1 MKMFSALSVA
11 LLATL
16 PSVYAHGFLGQIGI
30 DGKFYAGNVPNNYI
44 GPSPIRLVDDIG
56 PVKGSSNTDLI
67 CGLSAQNAA
76 MVVPANPGSTV
87 TFQWS
92 GGAGQKWPHNTGPLM
107 TYMASCGSTACDQ
120 FNATGAT
127 WFKIDEVG
135 KKDASTWYQA
145 DIMAGDGFNVV
156 LPQNLAPGGYLIRHE
171 IIALH
176 LATSVGGAEF
186 YPSCTQVQIGGNGNG
201 SPSPTV
207 SFPGAYSDTDPGIY
221 DPDVYNPGSNYTF
234 PGGPISNLAAVSESM
249 VPGQSA
255 SAAFPSGTA
264 VSPLPASPT
273 QTSGNNSGAG
283 NSSASPSAPTP
294 TSAPAGGVATGN
306 SGSCMLKKRNTG
318 TASNVDK
325 VNRPRHYSRIMRRI
339 MHSAI

>member
-1 MKMFSALSVA
+1 MKTFSAICAS

-16 PSVYAHGFLGQIGI
+16 PSVYAHGFLGQVGI
-30 DGKFYAGNVPNNYI
+30 DGTFYAGNVPNNYK

-56 PVKGSSNTDLI
+56 PVKGASNTDLI
-67 CGLSAQNAA
+67 CGLSAQNAE

-92 GGAGQKWPHNTGPLM
+92 GGAGQNWPHNTGPLM
-107 TYMASCGSTACDQ
+107 TYMASCGSTTCDK
-120 FNATGAT
+120 FNASGAK
-127 WFKIDEVG
+127 WFKIDQIG

-145 DIMAGDGFNVV
+145 DIMQGDGFDVV

-201 SPSPTV
+201 NPSPTV
-207 SFPGAYSDTDPGIY
+207 SFPGAYSDQDPGIY
-221 DPDVYNPGSNYTF
+221 DPNVYDPGSNYTF
-234 PGGPISNLAAVSESM
+234 PGGPVSNLAAVSDSI

-255 SAAFPSGTA
+255 SAPFPTGTA
-264 VSPLPASPT
+264 VPPPSSPS
-273 QTSGNNSGAG
+273 QGSGNNG
-283 NSSASPSAPTP
+283 NGNNSPSPSAPASTQTP
-294 TSAPAGGVATGN
+294 SGGSSQSSSGG
-306 SGSCMLKKRNTG
+306 SGSCMLKKRNT
-318 TASNVDK
+318 ASNA
-325 VNRPRHYSRIMRRI
+325 NRPRHYSRIMRRI
-339 MHSAI
+339 MPHASSI